1 MTGPQILQIAAAV
14 VAAGTP
20 WLVARV
26 ALTVATR
33 HATEVGA
40 PFATPRAVSHLS
52 RGTLLVLPVVVTA
65 AFLLPPRSLAM
76 GAIDAA
82 AFALLAVFGLRALAA
97 IDTASRPARDVPM
110 AERTAS
116 LQLRRLGQYVPL
128 PLRLV
133 PFAVTAMGLL
143 AVIWRIGG
151 VASDRLVM
159 PVTFILSAPV
169 FLWLY
174 EVWMHNEIS
183 GQASVGG
190 DERTADDRRRRRI
203 RQILLVEVILVAG
216 LMGVGHALLGLDWSQ
231 QRVPVSMGLIIGSLL
246 GVIGC
251 ALALASDLNR
261 RRYRSVGPAARER

>member
-1 MTGPQILQIAAAV
+1 MRGPEILQIAVAF

-40 PFATPRAVSHLS
+40 PFPAPRAVSHLS

-65 AFLLPPRSLAM
+65 AFLLPPPSQAM

-82 AFALLAVFGLRALAA
+82 AFALLAVFGMRALAA
-97 IDTASRPARDVPM
+97 IDTASRPARDVPV

-116 LQLRRLGQYVPL
+116 LQPRRLGQYVPL

-143 AVIWRIGG
+143 ALVWRIGDA
-151 VASDRLVM
+151 ASDRLVM

-174 EVWMHNEIS
+174 EVWMRNEIS

-216 LMGVGHALLGLDWSQ
+216 LMVVGHALLGLDWSQ
-231 QRVPVSMGLIIGSLL
+231 QGVAVSMGVITGSLL

-261 RRYRSVGPAARER
+261 RRYRSVGPAASQR